1 MRPVG
6 IHAGSYDDD
15 DDDGDDDLHVS
26 HTRPHDV
33 RRQPPQVH
41 MRISR
46 DVTITGS
53 VSMKSITEMAGR
65 LVSSPL
71 TGLLLPAGSTDVDVW
86 LVSSPLTGL
95 LLPAGSTDVDVW
107 LVSSPLT
114 GLLLPAGSTDVDVWL
129 VSTLPLDGRRP
140 VPEATARHAFLTDL
154 SIFE

>member
-86 LVSSPLTGL
+86 LVS
-95 LLPAGSTDVDVW
+95 
-107 LVSSPLT
+107 
-114 GLLLPAGSTDVDVWL
+114 
-129 VSTLPLDGRRP
+129 TLPLDGRRP